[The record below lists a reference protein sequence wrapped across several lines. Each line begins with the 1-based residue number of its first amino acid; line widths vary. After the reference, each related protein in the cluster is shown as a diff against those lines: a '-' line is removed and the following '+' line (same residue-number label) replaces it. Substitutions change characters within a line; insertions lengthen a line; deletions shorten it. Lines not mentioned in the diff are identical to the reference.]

1 MIGIYKVTYIP
12 ENKVVYVGQSINV
25 EDRFK
30 QHKYCYNNPN
40 ELGYKSH
47 FYRTLRKYGF
57 ENFHF
62 ELIEECLAEQLD
74 EREIYW
80 IAYFDTFKHRCNS
93 TERGQ
98 HMAAR
103 CLNEEEIK
111 ELKQDLKEN
120 KLSYNEMS
128 HKYSV
133 SNLFI
138 SQINKGLIY
147 TEEQNLPLRE
157 KSSKDYPIRKKNHC
171 KICGAEILNESTLCW
186 SCYSKEQLKKNS
198 NLSIEDAIALLKEN
212 NRNFESVGRQVG
224 VNGNAIRR
232 RLKEAGLPFHSS
244 DYQKPKEKKEKGYNP
259 PPKRCAKLDEEG
271 NFLEVYPSV
280 RNAEKIY
287 NAPGCISR
295 VCNNRRPA
303 YHGFKWRIIS
313 EEEYQ
318 NSLAK

>member
-12 ENKVVYVGQSINV
+12 ENKVVYIGQSINI

-30 QHKYCYNNPN
+30 QHKYSYKNQNESSYNT
-40 ELGYKSH
+40 H
-47 FYRTLRKYGF
+47 FYRSLRKHGI
-57 ENFHF
+57 ENFLF
-62 ELIEECLAEQLD
+62 EPLEECSEDLLN

-80 IAYFDTFKHRCNS
+80 ISYFDTFKNGCNS
-93 TERGQ
+93 TERRQ
-98 HMAAR
+98 NFPDRVLTEDEAD
-103 CLNEEEIK
+103 EIK
-111 ELKQDLKEN
+111 RVLKSGELTFWEILTKYR
-120 KLSYNEMS
+120 LSS
-128 HKYSV
+128 LTLSK
-133 SNLFI
+133 
-138 SQINKGLIY
+138 INKREVYYDDNKEYPLLMTCGTIVHCTECGKEIQYPAKLCKKCSGRLQDTKTGLSV
-147 TEEQNLPLRE
+147 EEL
-157 KSSKDYPIRKKNHC
+157 I
-171 KICGAEILNESTLCW
+171 KI
-186 SCYSKEQLKKNS
+186 LKK
-198 NLSIEDAIALLKEN
+198 N
-212 NRNFESVGRQVG
+212 NRNFSVTGKEVG
-224 VNGNAIRR
+224 CDGNAIRH
-232 RLKEAGLPFHSS
+232 RLKSLNLPFHSS

-318 NSLAK
+318 NFLAK

>member
-12 ENKVVYVGQSINV
+12 ENKVVYVGQSIDV
-25 EDRFK
+25 KDRFR
-30 QHKYCYNNPN
+30 QHKYSYNNPN

-74 EREIYW
+74 EKEIYW
-80 IAYFDTFKHRCNS
+80 IAQFDTFKHRCNS

-98 HMAAR
+98 HMAAKN
-103 CLNEEEIK
+103 LTEEE
-111 ELKQDLKEN
+111 LKDLKNDLKEN
-120 KLSYNEMS
+120 KLTYNEMS
-128 HKYSV
+128 HKFCV
-133 SNLFI
+133 SNLFL
-138 SQINKGLIY
+138 SQINKGLLY
-147 TEEQNLPLRE
+147 FDETEKYPLRQN
-157 KSSKDYPIRKKNHC
+157 KKYC
-171 KICGAEILNESTLCW
+171 SQCGAEIQNESTLCW
-186 SCYSKEQLKKNS
+186 KCYSKEQLKKNS
-198 NLSIEDAIALLKEN
+198 NLSLEEAIILLKEKN
-212 NRNFESVGRQVG
+212 GNFEEVGRQVG
-224 VNGNAIRR
+224 VNGNAIRK

-259 PPKRCAKLDEEG
+259 PPKRCAKLDKEG

-318 NSLAK
+318 NFLAK